1 MVSMAIVRALRFR
14 LASRQVSPGL
24 FAGRDFDFTDSC
36 STSLVLQVCIEPR
49 TRLKTAALICSSGR
63 GSYSTFLDI

>member
-24 FAGRDFDFTDSC
+24 CAGRDFDFTDSR
-36 STSLVLQVCIEPR
+36 SMSLVLQVCIKPKR
-49 TRLKTAALICSSGR
+49 RLGTAVLICTSGR